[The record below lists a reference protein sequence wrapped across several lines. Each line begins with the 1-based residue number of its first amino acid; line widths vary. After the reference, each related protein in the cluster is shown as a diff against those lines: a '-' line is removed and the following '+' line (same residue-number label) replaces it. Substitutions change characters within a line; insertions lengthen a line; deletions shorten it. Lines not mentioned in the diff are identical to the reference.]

1 MFQYLYRSNNM
12 YQYSPEDTKFLVERV
27 DQFEKQLKRHLD
39 GDLDAAKFRSL
50 RLRNGLYMELHAHML
65 RVAIPYGTLNTIQL
79 RALADVADKYD
90 RGFGHFTTRQNIQY
104 NWIELPEIANL
115 LRELSSVGLQANQ
128 TSGKATLNITADP
141 LSGLTEGEIADARPY
156 CELIRRWFNLH
167 PEFSWLPGKFKIAV
181 NGAKLDETALRVHDL
196 GLRLVRNNEG
206 ELGFTVYVGGGLGAA
221 AMVAAETASFVPVE
235 DILSYLE
242 SAMRIYNLKGRRDH
256 LKKLRIKFLV
266 RELGAK
272 EYSRLVDEDW
282 KQTRDDPELKLNLTH
297 LSELEKDFAL
307 PIKPLVLDDFEDK
320 VDFNYSIWK
329 KNNVRAHKI
338 SGHSIVNISLTKLG
352 AAPGDA
358 TSEQMRILADLADQY
373 GYSELRTT
381 KRQTIVFPHVRKD
394 QIIELWQSLEKYGLA
409 SPHQGTLAQI
419 VACPGGD
426 YCDLAKAVSIP
437 IATRVQQRCDDMDKL
452 LDIGDLNIN
461 ISGCENSCAHHH
473 VADIGL
479 LGMQKNGE
487 EYYQITV
494 AGETLHKT
502 VIGKKLGPSVSG
514 DNVVDAVEDIVNV
527 YLDNRDEE
535 EKFTEV
541 FKRIGIKP
549 FKEKVYE

>member
-1 MFQYLYRSNNM
+1 M
-12 YQYSPEDTKFLVERV
+12 YQYSPEDSKFLVERV

-65 RVAIPYGTLNTIQL
+65 RVAIPYGTLNTTQL

-104 NWIELPEIANL
+104 NWIELSEIANL
-115 LRELSSVGLQANQ
+115 LRELSSVGLHAIQ
-128 TSGKATLNITADP
+128 TSGKATRNITADP

-266 RELGAK
+266 RELGAG

-338 SGHSIVNISLTKLG
+338 SGHSIVNVSLTKLG

-394 QIIELWQSLEKYGLA
+394 QVFDLWQSLEKYGLA

-437 IATRVQQRCDDMDKL
+437 IATRVQQRFDDMDKL

-494 AGETLHKT
+494 AGETLYKT

-514 DNVVDAVEDIVNV
+514 DIVVDAVEDIVNV
-527 YLDNRDEE
+527 YLDNREEE

>member
-1 MFQYLYRSNNM
+1 M
-12 YQYSPEDTKFLVERV
+12 YQYSPEDSKFLVERV

-65 RVAIPYGTLNTIQL
+65 RVAIPYGTLNTTQL

-104 NWIELPEIANL
+104 NWIELSEIANL
-115 LRELSSVGLQANQ
+115 LRELSSVGLHAIQ
-128 TSGKATLNITADP
+128 TSGKATRNITADP

-266 RELGAK
+266 RELGAE

-307 PIKPLVLDDFEDK
+307 PIKPLVLDGFEDK

-338 SGHSIVNISLTKLG
+338 SGHSIVNVSLTKLG

-358 TSEQMRILADLADQY
+358 TSEQMRILADLSDQY
-373 GYSELRTT
+373 SYSELRTT

-394 QIIELWQSLEKYGLA
+394 QVFDLWQSLEKYGLA

-437 IATRVQQRCDDMDKL
+437 IATRVQQRFDDMDKL

-494 AGETLHKT
+494 AGETLYKT

-527 YLDNRDEE
+527 YLDNREEE

>member
-1 MFQYLYRSNNM
+1 M
-12 YQYSPEDTKFLVERV
+12 YHYSPEDSKFLVERV
-27 DQFEKQLKRHLD
+27 DQFEKQLNRHLA
-39 GDLDAAKFRSL
+39 GDLDESKFRSL

-65 RVAIPYGTLNTIQL
+65 RVAIPYGTLNSSQL

-90 RGFGHFTTRQNIQY
+90 RGFGHFTTRQNIQF

-115 LRELSSVGLQANQ
+115 LRELSDVGLHAIQ
-128 TSGKATLNITADP
+128 TSGKATRNITADP
-141 LSGLTEGEIADARPY
+141 LSGLTEGEIEDARPY

-167 PEFSWLPGKFKIAV
+167 PEFSWLPGKFKIAI
-181 NGAKLDETALRVHDL
+181 NGAKLDETALRIHDL
-196 GLRLVRNNEG
+196 GLRLVRNSKG
-206 ELGFTVYVGGGLGAA
+206 ELGFSVFVGGGLGAA
-221 AMVAAETASFVPVE
+221 AMVGPETASFVALD

-256 LKKLRIKFLV
+256 QKRLRIKFLV
-266 RELGAK
+266 RELGAD

-282 KQTRDDPELKLNLTH
+282 QQTKDDPELKLNLA
-297 LSELEKDFAL
+297 ELEELKKDFAL
-307 PIKPLVLDDFEDK
+307 PIKPINLNGFEEK

-329 KNNVRAHKI
+329 KNNVRSHKVP
-338 SGHSIVNISLTKLG
+338 GYSIVNISLTKLG

-358 TSEQMRILADLADQY
+358 TSEQMRILADLADEY
-373 GYSELRTT
+373 SASELRTT
-381 KRQTIVFPHVRKD
+381 KRQTIVFPYVRKD
-394 QIIELWQSLEKYGLA
+394 QVFDLWQSLEKYGLA

-426 YCDLAKAVSIP
+426 YCDLSKAVSIP
-437 IATRVQQRCDDMDKL
+437 IATRVQQRFDDMDKL

-487 EYYQITV
+487 EYYQITL
-494 AGETLHKT
+494 AGETLHET
-502 VIGKKLGPSVSG
+502 NIGKKLGPSVSG
-514 DNVVDAVEDIVNV
+514 DVVVDAVEEIVNV
-527 YLDNRDEE
+527 YLDNREKEE
-535 EKFTEV
+535 RFTDV

>member
-1 MFQYLYRSNNM
+1 M

-104 NWIELPEIANL
+104 NWIELSEIANL
-115 LRELSSVGLQANQ
+115 LRELSSVGLHAIQ
-128 TSGKATLNITADP
+128 TSGKATRNITADP

-156 CELIRRWFNLH
+156 CELIRRWLNLH
-167 PEFSWLPGKFKIAV
+167 PEFSWLPGKFKIAI

-196 GLRLVRNNEG
+196 GLRLIRNKEG

-297 LSELEKDFAL
+297 LLELEKDFAL
-307 PIKPLVLDDFEDK
+307 PIKPLALDGFVDK

-329 KNNVRAHKI
+329 KNNVRAHKV

-352 AAPGDA
+352 EAPGDA

-373 GYSELRTT
+373 SYSELRTT
-381 KRQTIVFPHVRKD
+381 KRQTIVFPYVRKD
-394 QIIELWQSLEKYGLA
+394 QVFDLWQSLEKYGLA

-426 YCDLAKAVSIP
+426 YCDLAKAGSIP
-437 IATRVQQRCDDMDKL
+437 IATRVQQRFDDMDKL

-527 YLDNRDEE
+527 YLDNREEE

>member
-1 MFQYLYRSNNM
+1 M
-12 YQYSPEDTKFLVERV
+12 YQYSPEDSKFLVERV

-104 NWIELPEIANL
+104 NWIELSEIANL
-115 LRELSSVGLQANQ
+115 LRELSSVGLHAIQ
-128 TSGKATLNITADP
+128 TSGKATRNITADP

-266 RELGAK
+266 RELGAE

-394 QIIELWQSLEKYGLA
+394 QVFDLWQSLEKYGLA

-437 IATRVQQRCDDMDKL
+437 IATRVQQRFDDMDKL

-494 AGETLHKT
+494 AGETLYKT

-527 YLDNRDEE
+527 YLDNREEE

>member
-1 MFQYLYRSNNM
+1 M
-12 YQYSPEDTKFLVERV
+12 YQYSTEDSKFLVERV

-65 RVAIPYGTLNTIQL
+65 RVAIPYGTLNTTQL

-104 NWIELPEIANL
+104 NWIELSEIANL
-115 LRELSSVGLQANQ
+115 LRELSSVGLHAIQ
-128 TSGKATLNITADP
+128 TSGKATRNITADP
-141 LSGLTEGEIADARPY
+141 LSGLSEGEIADARPY

-181 NGAKLDETALRVHDL
+181 NGSKLDETALRVHDL
-196 GLRLVRNNEG
+196 GLRLVRNKEG

-266 RELGAK
+266 RELGSE

-307 PIKPLVLDDFEDK
+307 PIKPLAFDGFEDK

-329 KNNVRAHKI
+329 KNNVRTHKI
-338 SGHSIVNISLTKLG
+338 SGHSIVNVSLTKLG

-358 TSEQMRILADLADQY
+358 TSEQMRILADLSDQY
-373 GYSELRTT
+373 SYSELRTT

-394 QIIELWQSLEKYGLA
+394 QVFDLWQSLEKYGLA

-437 IATRVQQRCDDMDKL
+437 IATRVQQRFDDMDKL

-527 YLDNRDEE
+527 YLDNREEE

>member
-1 MFQYLYRSNNM
+1 M
-12 YQYSPEDTKFLVERV
+12 YHYSPEDSKFLVERV
-27 DQFEKQLKRHLD
+27 DQFEKQLNRHLA
-39 GDLDAAKFRSL
+39 GDLDEAKFRSL

-65 RVAIPYGTLNTIQL
+65 RVAIPYGTLNSSQL

-90 RGFGHFTTRQNIQY
+90 RGFGHFTTRQNIQF

-115 LRELSSVGLQANQ
+115 LRELSDVGLHAIQ
-128 TSGKATLNITADP
+128 TSGKATRNITADP
-141 LSGLTEGEIADARPY
+141 LSGLTEGEIEDARPY

-167 PEFSWLPGKFKIAV
+167 PEFSWLPGKFKIAI
-181 NGAKLDETALRVHDL
+181 NGAKLDETALRIHDL
-196 GLRLVRNNEG
+196 GLRLVRNSKG
-206 ELGFTVYVGGGLGAA
+206 ELGFSVFVGGGLGAA
-221 AMVAAETASFVPVE
+221 AMVGPETASFVALD

-256 LKKLRIKFLV
+256 QKRLRIKFLV
-266 RELGAK
+266 RELGVD

-282 KQTRDDPELKLNLTH
+282 QQTKDDPELKLNLA
-297 LSELEKDFAL
+297 ELEELKKDFAL
-307 PIKPLVLDDFEDK
+307 PIKPINLNGFEEK

-329 KNNVRAHKI
+329 KNNVRSHKV
-338 SGHSIVNISLTKLG
+338 SGYSIVNISLTKLG

-358 TSEQMRILADLADQY
+358 ASEQMRILADLADEY
-373 GYSELRTT
+373 SASELRTT
-381 KRQTIVFPHVRKD
+381 KRQTIVFPYVRKD
-394 QIIELWQSLEKYGLA
+394 QVFDLWQSLEKYGLA

-437 IATRVQQRCDDMDKL
+437 IATRVQQRFDDMDKL

-487 EYYQITV
+487 EYYQITL
-494 AGETLHKT
+494 AGETLHET
-502 VIGKKLGPSVSG
+502 NIGKKLGPSVCG
-514 DNVVDAVEDIVNV
+514 DVVVDAVEEIVNV
-527 YLDNRDEE
+527 YLDNREE
-535 EKFTEV
+535 EERFTDV

>member
-1 MFQYLYRSNNM
+1 M
-12 YQYSPEDTKFLVERV
+12 YQYSPEDSKFLVERV
-27 DQFEKQLKRHLD
+27 DQFEKQLKRHLN

-65 RVAIPYGTLNTIQL
+65 RVAIPYGTLNTTQL

-115 LRELSSVGLQANQ
+115 LRELSSVGLHAIQ
-128 TSGKATLNITADP
+128 TSGKATRNITADP

-266 RELGAK
+266 RELGAE

-338 SGHSIVNISLTKLG
+338 SGHSIVNVSLTKLG

-394 QIIELWQSLEKYGLA
+394 QVFDLWQSLEKYGLA

-437 IATRVQQRCDDMDKL
+437 IATRVQQRFDDMDKL

-494 AGETLHKT
+494 AGETLYKT

-527 YLDNRDEE
+527 YLDNREEE

>member
-1 MFQYLYRSNNM
+1 M
-12 YQYSPEDTKFLVERV
+12 YQYSPEDSKFLVERV

-65 RVAIPYGTLNTIQL
+65 RVAIPYGTLNTTQL

-104 NWIELPEIANL
+104 NWIQLPEIANL
-115 LRELSSVGLQANQ
+115 LRDLSSVGLHAIQ
-128 TSGKATLNITADP
+128 TSGKATRNITADP

-196 GLRLVRNNEG
+196 GLRLVRNKEG

-266 RELGAK
+266 RELGAG

-338 SGHSIVNISLTKLG
+338 SGHSIVNVSLTKLG

-394 QIIELWQSLEKYGLA
+394 QVFDLWQSLEKYGLA

-437 IATRVQQRCDDMDKL
+437 IATRVQQRFDDMDKL

-494 AGETLHKT
+494 AGETLYKT

-527 YLDNRDEE
+527 YLDNREEE

>member
-1 MFQYLYRSNNM
+1 M
-12 YQYSPEDTKFLVERV
+12 YQYSPEDSKFLVERV
-27 DQFEKQLKRHLD
+27 DQFEKQLNRHLS
-39 GDLDAAKFRSL
+39 GDLDEAKFRSL

-65 RVAIPYGTLNTIQL
+65 RVAIPYGTLNSIQL

-90 RGFGHFTTRQNIQY
+90 RGFGHFTTRQNIQF

-115 LRELSSVGLQANQ
+115 LRELSSVGLHAIQ
-128 TSGKATLNITADP
+128 TSGKATRNITADP
-141 LSGLTEGEIADARPY
+141 LSGLTEGEIEDARPY

-167 PEFSWLPGKFKIAV
+167 PEFSWLPGKFKIAI
-181 NGAKLDETALRVHDL
+181 NGAKLDETALKIHDL
-196 GLRLVRNNEG
+196 GLRLVRSDEG
-206 ELGFTVYVGGGLGAA
+206 EIGFRVFVGGGLGAA
-221 AMVAAETASFVPVE
+221 AMVGAETASFIPVE

-242 SAMRIYNLKGRRDH
+242 SVMRIYNLKGRRDH
-256 LKKLRIKFLV
+256 QKRLRIKFLV
-266 RELGAK
+266 RELGAV
-272 EYSRLVDEDW
+272 EFSRLVYEDW
-282 KQTRDDPELKLNLTH
+282 LQTKDDPELKLNLI
-297 LSELEKDFAL
+297 ELEGLKKDFAL
-307 PIKPLVLDDFEDK
+307 PIKPINLNGFEEK

-329 KNNVRAHKI
+329 KNNVRTHKV
-338 SGHSIVNISLTKLG
+338 SGYSIVNISLTKLG

-358 TSEQMRILADLADQY
+358 SSEQMRILADLADK
-373 GYSELRTT
+373 YSETELRTT

-394 QIIELWQSLEKYGLA
+394 QVFDLWQSLEKYELA

-437 IATRVQQRCDDMDKL
+437 IATRVQKRFDDMDKL

-487 EYYQITV
+487 EYYQITI
-494 AGETLHKT
+494 AGETLHET
-502 VIGKKLGPSVSG
+502 IIGKKLGPSVSG
-514 DNVVDAVEDIVNV
+514 ENVVDAVEEIVNV
-527 YLDNRDEE
+527 YLDNREE
-535 EKFTEV
+535 EERFTDV
-541 FKRIGIKP
+541 FKRIGINP
-549 FKEKVYE
+549 YKEKVYE

>member
-1 MFQYLYRSNNM
+1 M
-12 YQYSPEDTKFLVERV
+12 YQYSAEDSKFLVERV

-104 NWIELPEIANL
+104 NWIELSEIANL
-115 LRELSSVGLQANQ
+115 LRELSSVGLHAIQ
-128 TSGKATLNITADP
+128 TSGKATRNITADP

-196 GLRLVRNNEG
+196 GLRLVRNKEG

-221 AMVAAETASFVPVE
+221 AMVAAETASFVPCE

-266 RELGAK
+266 RELGAE
-272 EYSRLVDEDW
+272 EYSRLVYEDW
-282 KQTRDDPELKLNLTH
+282 KQTRDDRKLKLNLTH
-297 LSELEKDFAL
+297 LSELKKDFAL
-307 PIKPLVLDDFEDK
+307 PIKPLVIEGFEDK

-338 SGHSIVNISLTKLG
+338 SGYSIVNVSLTKLG
-352 AAPGDA
+352 TAPGDA

-373 GYSELRTT
+373 SYSELRTT

-394 QIIELWQSLEKYGLA
+394 QVFDLWQSLEKYGLA

-437 IATRVQQRCDDMDKL
+437 IATRVQQRFDDMDKL

-487 EYYQITV
+487 EHYQITV
-494 AGETLHKT
+494 AGETLHDT

-527 YLDNRDEE
+527 YLDNREEE

-549 FKEKVYE
+549 FKERVYE

>member
-1 MFQYLYRSNNM
+1 M

-104 NWIELPEIANL
+104 NWIELSEIANL
-115 LRELSSVGLQANQ
+115 LRELSSVGLHAIQ
-128 TSGKATLNITADP
+128 TSGKATRNITADP

-196 GLRLVRNNEG
+196 GLRLVRNKEG

-307 PIKPLVLDDFEDK
+307 PIKPLALDGFEDK

-338 SGHSIVNISLTKLG
+338 SGHSIVNVSLTKLG

-373 GYSELRTT
+373 SYSELRTT

-394 QIIELWQSLEKYGLA
+394 QVFDLWQSLEKYGLA

-437 IATRVQQRCDDMDKL
+437 IATRVQQRFDDMDKL

-527 YLDNRDEE
+527 YLDNREEE

>member
-1 MFQYLYRSNNM
+1 M
-12 YQYSPEDTKFLVERV
+12 YHYSPEDSKFLVERV
-27 DQFEKQLKRHLD
+27 DQFEKQLNRHLA
-39 GDLDAAKFRSL
+39 GDLDEAKFRSL

-65 RVAIPYGTLNTIQL
+65 RVAIPYGTLNSSQL

-90 RGFGHFTTRQNIQY
+90 RGFGHFTTRQNIQF

-115 LRELSSVGLQANQ
+115 LRELSDVGLHAIQ
-128 TSGKATLNITADP
+128 TSGKATRNITADP
-141 LSGLTEGEIADARPY
+141 LSGLTEGEIEDARPY

-167 PEFSWLPGKFKIAV
+167 PEFSWLPGKFKIAI
-181 NGAKLDETALRVHDL
+181 NGAKLDETALRIHDL
-196 GLRLVRNNEG
+196 GLRLVRNSKG
-206 ELGFTVYVGGGLGAA
+206 ELGFRVFVGGGLGAA
-221 AMVAAETASFVPVE
+221 AMVGPETASFVALD

-256 LKKLRIKFLV
+256 QKRLRIKFLV
-266 RELGAK
+266 RELGAD

-282 KQTRDDPELKLNLTH
+282 QQTKDDPELKLNLA
-297 LSELEKDFAL
+297 ELEELKKDFAL
-307 PIKPLVLDDFEDK
+307 PIKPISLNGFEEK

-329 KNNVRAHKI
+329 KNNVRSHKV
-338 SGHSIVNISLTKLG
+338 SGYSIVNISLTKLG

-358 TSEQMRILADLADQY
+358 TSEQMRILADLADEY
-373 GYSELRTT
+373 SASELRTT
-381 KRQTIVFPHVRKD
+381 KRQTIVFPYVRKD
-394 QIIELWQSLEKYGLA
+394 QVFDLWQSLEKYGLA

-437 IATRVQQRCDDMDKL
+437 IATRVQQRFDDMDKL

-487 EYYQITV
+487 EYYQITL
-494 AGETLHKT
+494 AGETLNET
-502 VIGKKLGPSVSG
+502 NIGKKLGPSVSG
-514 DNVVDAVEDIVNV
+514 DVVVDAVEEIVNV
-527 YLDNRDEE
+527 YLDNREE
-535 EKFTEV
+535 EERFTDV

>member
-1 MFQYLYRSNNM
+1 M
-12 YQYSPEDTKFLVERV
+12 YQYSPEDSKFLVERV

-65 RVAIPYGTLNTIQL
+65 RVAIPYGTLNTTQL

-104 NWIELPEIANL
+104 NWIELSEIANL
-115 LRELSSVGLQANQ
+115 LRELSSVGLHAIQ
-128 TSGKATLNITADP
+128 TSGKATRNITADP

-266 RELGAK
+266 RELGAE

-282 KQTRDDPELKLNLTH
+282 KQTRDDPELKLNLIH

-307 PIKPLVLDDFEDK
+307 PIKPLVLDGFEDK

-338 SGHSIVNISLTKLG
+338 SGHSIVNVSLTKLG

-373 GYSELRTT
+373 SYSELRTT

-394 QIIELWQSLEKYGLA
+394 QVFDLWQSLEKYGLA

-437 IATRVQQRCDDMDKL
+437 IATRVQQRFDDMDKL

-494 AGETLHKT
+494 AGETLYKT

-527 YLDNRDEE
+527 YLDNREEE

>member
-1 MFQYLYRSNNM
+1 M
-12 YQYSPEDTKFLVERV
+12 YQYSPEDSKFLVERV
-27 DQFEKQLKRHLD
+27 DQFEKQLKRHLE

-65 RVAIPYGTLNTIQL
+65 RVAIPYGTLNTTQL

-104 NWIELPEIANL
+104 NWIELSEITNL
-115 LRELSSVGLQANQ
+115 LRELSSVDLHAIQ
-128 TSGKATLNITADP
+128 TSGKATRNITADP
-141 LSGLTEGEIADARPY
+141 LSGLTEGEVADARPY

-266 RELGAK
+266 RELGAG

-338 SGHSIVNISLTKLG
+338 SGHSIVNVSLTKLG

-394 QIIELWQSLEKYGLA
+394 QVFDLWQSLEKYGLA

-437 IATRVQQRCDDMDKL
+437 IATRVQQRFDDMDKL

-494 AGETLHKT
+494 AGETLYKT

-527 YLDNRDEE
+527 YLDNREEE

>member
-1 MFQYLYRSNNM
+1 M
-12 YQYSPEDTKFLVERV
+12 YHYSPEDSKFLVERV
-27 DQFEKQLKRHLD
+27 DQFEKQLSRHLA
-39 GDLDAAKFRSL
+39 GDLDEAKFRSL

-65 RVAIPYGTLNTIQL
+65 RVAIPYGTLNSSQL
-79 RALADVADKYD
+79 RVLADVADKYD
-90 RGFGHFTTRQNIQY
+90 RGFGHFTTRQNIQF

-115 LRELSSVGLQANQ
+115 LRELSDVGLHAIQ
-128 TSGKATLNITADP
+128 TSGKATRNITADP
-141 LSGLTEGEIADARPY
+141 LSGLSEGEVEDARPY

-167 PEFSWLPGKFKIAV
+167 PEFSWLPGKFKIAI
-181 NGAKLDETALRVHDL
+181 NGAKLDETALRIHDL
-196 GLRLVRNNEG
+196 GLRLVRNSKG
-206 ELGFTVYVGGGLGAA
+206 ELGFSVFVGGGLGAA
-221 AMVAAETASFVPVE
+221 AMVGPETASFVALD

-256 LKKLRIKFLV
+256 QKRLRIKFLV
-266 RELGAK
+266 RELGAD

-282 KQTRDDPELKLNLTH
+282 QQTKDDPELKLNLA
-297 LSELEKDFAL
+297 ELEELKKDFAL
-307 PIKPLVLDDFEDK
+307 PIKPINLNGFEEK

-329 KNNVRAHKI
+329 KNNVRSHKV
-338 SGHSIVNISLTKLG
+338 SGYSIVNISLTKLG

-358 TSEQMRILADLADQY
+358 TSEQMRILADLADEY
-373 GYSELRTT
+373 SASELRTT
-381 KRQTIVFPHVRKD
+381 KRQTIVFPYVRKD
-394 QIIELWQSLEKYGLA
+394 QVFDLWQSLEKYGLA

-437 IATRVQQRCDDMDKL
+437 IATRVQQRFDDMDKL

-487 EYYQITV
+487 EYYQITL
-494 AGETLHKT
+494 AGETLHET
-502 VIGKKLGPSVSG
+502 NIGKKLGPSVSG
-514 DNVVDAVEDIVNV
+514 DVVVDAVEEIVNV
-527 YLDNRDEE
+527 YLDNREE
-535 EKFTEV
+535 EERFTDV

>member
-1 MFQYLYRSNNM
+1 M
-12 YQYSPEDTKFLVERV
+12 YQYSPEDSKFLVERV

-65 RVAIPYGTLNTIQL
+65 RVAIPYGTLNTTQL

-104 NWIELPEIANL
+104 NWIELSEIANL
-115 LRELSSVGLQANQ
+115 LRELSSVGLHAIQ
-128 TSGKATLNITADP
+128 TSGKATRNITADP

-196 GLRLVRNNEG
+196 GLRLVRNKEG

-307 PIKPLVLDDFEDK
+307 PIKPLAFDDFEDK
-320 VDFNYSIWK
+320 VNFNYSIWK

-338 SGHSIVNISLTKLG
+338 SGHSIVNVSLTKLG

-394 QIIELWQSLEKYGLA
+394 QVFDLWQSLEKYGLA

-437 IATRVQQRCDDMDKL
+437 IATRVQQRFDDMDKL

-494 AGETLHKT
+494 AGETLYKT

-527 YLDNRDEE
+527 YLDNREEE

>member
-1 MFQYLYRSNNM
+1 M
-12 YQYSPEDTKFLVERV
+12 YHYSPEDSKFLVERV
-27 DQFEKQLKRHLD
+27 DQFEKQLNRHLA
-39 GDLDAAKFRSL
+39 GDLDEAKFRSL

-65 RVAIPYGTLNTIQL
+65 RVAIPYGTLNSSQL

-90 RGFGHFTTRQNIQY
+90 RGFGHFTTRQNIQF

-115 LRELSSVGLQANQ
+115 LRELSDVGLHAIQ
-128 TSGKATLNITADP
+128 TSGKATRNITADP
-141 LSGLTEGEIADARPY
+141 LSGLTEGEIEDARPY

-167 PEFSWLPGKFKIAV
+167 PEFSWLPGKFKIAI
-181 NGAKLDETALRVHDL
+181 NGAKLDETALRIHDL
-196 GLRLVRNNEG
+196 GLRLVRNSKG
-206 ELGFTVYVGGGLGAA
+206 ELGFSVFVGGGLGAA
-221 AMVAAETASFVPVE
+221 AMVGPETASFVALD

-256 LKKLRIKFLV
+256 QKRLRIKFLV
-266 RELGAK
+266 RELGVD
-272 EYSRLVDEDW
+272 EYSRLVNEDW
-282 KQTRDDPELKLNLTH
+282 QQTKDDPELKLNLA
-297 LSELEKDFAL
+297 ELEDLKKDFAL
-307 PIKPLVLDDFEDK
+307 PIKPINLNGFEEK

-329 KNNVRAHKI
+329 KNNVRSHKV
-338 SGHSIVNISLTKLG
+338 SGYSIVNISLTKLG

-358 TSEQMRILADLADQY
+358 TSEQMRILADLADEY
-373 GYSELRTT
+373 SASELRTT
-381 KRQTIVFPHVRKD
+381 KRQTIVFPYVRKD
-394 QIIELWQSLEKYGLA
+394 QVFYLWQSLEKYGLA

-437 IATRVQQRCDDMDKL
+437 IATRVQQRFDDMDKL

-487 EYYQITV
+487 EYYQITL
-494 AGETLHKT
+494 AGETLHET
-502 VIGKKLGPSVSG
+502 NIGKKLGPSVSG
-514 DNVVDAVEDIVNV
+514 DVVVDAVEEIVNV
-527 YLDNRDEE
+527 YLDNREE
-535 EKFTEV
+535 EERFTDV

>member
-1 MFQYLYRSNNM
+1 M
-12 YQYSPEDTKFLVERV
+12 YQYSPEDSKFLVERV

-65 RVAIPYGTLNTIQL
+65 RVAIPYGTLNTTQL

-104 NWIELPEIANL
+104 NWIELSEIANL
-115 LRELSSVGLQANQ
+115 LRELSSVGLHAIQ
-128 TSGKATLNITADP
+128 TSGKATRNITADP

-196 GLRLVRNNEG
+196 GLRLVRNKEG

-307 PIKPLVLDDFEDK
+307 PIKPLALDGFVDK

-338 SGHSIVNISLTKLG
+338 SGHSIVNVSLTKLG

-373 GYSELRTT
+373 SYSELRTT

-394 QIIELWQSLEKYGLA
+394 QVFDLWQSLEKYGLA

-437 IATRVQQRCDDMDKL
+437 IATRVQQRFDDMDKL

-527 YLDNRDEE
+527 YLDNREEE

>member
-1 MFQYLYRSNNM
+1 M
-12 YQYSPEDTKFLVERV
+12 YQYSPEDSKFLVERV

-65 RVAIPYGTLNTIQL
+65 RVAIPYGTLNTTQL

-104 NWIELPEIANL
+104 NWIELSEIANL
-115 LRELSSVGLQANQ
+115 LRELSSVGLHAIQ
-128 TSGKATLNITADP
+128 TSGKATRNITADP

-266 RELGAK
+266 RELGAE

-394 QIIELWQSLEKYGLA
+394 QVFDLWQSLEKYGLA

-437 IATRVQQRCDDMDKL
+437 IATRVQQRFDDMDKL

-494 AGETLHKT
+494 AGETLYKT

-527 YLDNRDEE
+527 YLDNREEE

>member
-1 MFQYLYRSNNM
+1 M
-12 YQYSPEDTKFLVERV
+12 YQYSPEDSKFLVERV

-65 RVAIPYGTLNTIQL
+65 RVAIPYGTLNTTQL

-104 NWIELPEIANL
+104 NWIELSEIANL
-115 LRELSSVGLQANQ
+115 LRELSSVGLHAIQ
-128 TSGKATLNITADP
+128 TSGKATRNITADP

-196 GLRLVRNNEG
+196 GLRLVRNKEG

-307 PIKPLVLDDFEDK
+307 PIKPLAFDGFEDK

-338 SGHSIVNISLTKLG
+338 SGHSIVNVSLTKLG

-358 TSEQMRILADLADQY
+358 TSEQMRILADLSDEY

-394 QIIELWQSLEKYGLA
+394 QVFDLWQSLEKYGLA

-437 IATRVQQRCDDMDKL
+437 IATRVQQRFDDMDKL

-494 AGETLHKT
+494 AGETLYKT

-527 YLDNRDEE
+527 YLDNREEE

>member
-1 MFQYLYRSNNM
+1 M
-12 YQYSPEDTKFLVERV
+12 YQYSPEDSKFLVERV

-104 NWIELPEIANL
+104 NWIELSEIANL
-115 LRELSSVGLQANQ
+115 LRELSSVGLHAIQ
-128 TSGKATLNITADP
+128 TSGKATRNITADP

-181 NGAKLDETALRVHDL
+181 NGSKLDETALRVHDL
-196 GLRLVRNNEG
+196 GLRLVRNKEE

-221 AMVAAETASFVPVE
+221 AMVAAETASFVPVK

-282 KQTRDDPELKLNLTH
+282 QQTRDDPDLKLNLIH

-307 PIKPLVLDDFEDK
+307 PVKPLAPDGFEDK

-329 KNNVRAHKI
+329 KNNVRTHKV
-338 SGHSIVNISLTKLG
+338 SGHSIVNVSLTKLG
-352 AAPGDA
+352 EAPGDA

-373 GYSELRTT
+373 SYSELRTT

-394 QIIELWQSLEKYGLA
+394 QVFDLWQSLEKYGLA

-437 IATRVQQRCDDMDKL
+437 IATRVQQRFDDMDKL

-527 YLDNRDEE
+527 YLDNREEE

>member
-1 MFQYLYRSNNM
+1 M
-12 YQYSPEDTKFLVERV
+12 YHYSPEDSKFLVERV
-27 DQFEKQLKRHLD
+27 DQFEKQLNRHLA
-39 GDLDAAKFRSL
+39 GDLDEAKFRSL

-65 RVAIPYGTLNTIQL
+65 RVAIPYGTLNSSQL

-90 RGFGHFTTRQNIQY
+90 RGFGHFTTRQNIQF

-115 LRELSSVGLQANQ
+115 LRELSDVGLHAIQ
-128 TSGKATLNITADP
+128 TSGKATRNITADP
-141 LSGLTEGEIADARPY
+141 LSGLTEGEIEDARPY

-167 PEFSWLPGKFKIAV
+167 PEFSWLPGKFKIAI
-181 NGAKLDETALRVHDL
+181 NGAKLDETALRIHDL
-196 GLRLVRNNEG
+196 GLRLVRNSKG
-206 ELGFTVYVGGGLGAA
+206 ELGFSVFVGGGLGAA
-221 AMVAAETASFVPVE
+221 AMVGPETASFVALD

-256 LKKLRIKFLV
+256 QKRLRIKFLV
-266 RELGAK
+266 RELGAE

-282 KQTRDDPELKLNLTH
+282 QQTKDDPELKLNLA
-297 LSELEKDFAL
+297 ELEDLKKDFAL
-307 PIKPLVLDDFEDK
+307 PIKPINLNGFEEK

-329 KNNVRAHKI
+329 KNNVRSHKV
-338 SGHSIVNISLTKLG
+338 SGYSIVNISLTKLG

-358 TSEQMRILADLADQY
+358 TSEQMRILADLADEY
-373 GYSELRTT
+373 STSELRTT
-381 KRQTIVFPHVRKD
+381 KRQTIVFPYVRKD
-394 QIIELWQSLEKYGLA
+394 QVFYLWQSLEKYGLA

-437 IATRVQQRCDDMDKL
+437 IATRVQQRFDDMDKL

-487 EYYQITV
+487 EYYQITL
-494 AGETLHKT
+494 AGETLNET
-502 VIGKKLGPSVSG
+502 NIGKKLGPSVSG
-514 DNVVDAVEDIVNV
+514 DVVVDAVEEIVNV
-527 YLDNRDEE
+527 YLDNREE
-535 EKFTEV
+535 EERFTDV

>member
-1 MFQYLYRSNNM
+1 M
-12 YQYSPEDTKFLVERV
+12 YQYSPEDSKFLVERV

-65 RVAIPYGTLNTIQL
+65 RVAIPYGTLNTTQL

-104 NWIELPEIANL
+104 NWIELSEIANL
-115 LRELSSVGLQANQ
+115 LRELSSVGLHAIQ
-128 TSGKATLNITADP
+128 TSGKATRNITADP

-338 SGHSIVNISLTKLG
+338 SGHSIVNVSLTKLG

-373 GYSELRTT
+373 SYSELRTT

-394 QIIELWQSLEKYGLA
+394 QVFDLWQSLEKYGLA

-437 IATRVQQRCDDMDKL
+437 IATRVQQRFDDMDKL

-494 AGETLHKT
+494 AGETLYKT

-527 YLDNRDEE
+527 YLDNREEE

>member
-1 MFQYLYRSNNM
+1 M
-12 YQYSPEDTKFLVERV
+12 YQYSPEDSKFLVERV

-65 RVAIPYGTLNTIQL
+65 RVAIPYGTLNTTQL

-104 NWIELPEIANL
+104 NWIELSEIANL
-115 LRELSSVGLQANQ
+115 LRELSSVGLHAIQ
-128 TSGKATLNITADP
+128 TSGKATRNITADP

-196 GLRLVRNNEG
+196 GLRLVRNKEG

-266 RELGAK
+266 RELGAE

-338 SGHSIVNISLTKLG
+338 SGHSIVNVSLTKLG

-358 TSEQMRILADLADQY
+358 TSEQMRILADLSDQY
-373 GYSELRTT
+373 SYSELRTT

-394 QIIELWQSLEKYGLA
+394 QVFDLWQSLEKYGLA

-437 IATRVQQRCDDMDKL
+437 IATRVQQRFDDMDKL

-494 AGETLHKT
+494 AGETLYKT

-527 YLDNRDEE
+527 YLDNREEE

>member
-1 MFQYLYRSNNM
+1 M
-12 YQYSPEDTKFLVERV
+12 YQYSPEDSKFLVERV

-65 RVAIPYGTLNTIQL
+65 RVAIPYGTLNTTQL

-104 NWIELPEIANL
+104 NWIELSEIANL
-115 LRELSSVGLQANQ
+115 LRELSSVGLHAIQ
-128 TSGKATLNITADP
+128 TSGKATRNITADP

-266 RELGAK
+266 RELGAG

-338 SGHSIVNISLTKLG
+338 SGHSIVNVSLTKLG

-394 QIIELWQSLEKYGLA
+394 QVFDLWQSLEKYGLA

-437 IATRVQQRCDDMDKL
+437 IATRVQQRFDDMDKL

-527 YLDNRDEE
+527 YLDNREEE

>member
-1 MFQYLYRSNNM
+1 M
-12 YQYSPEDTKFLVERV
+12 YQYSPEDSKFLVERV

-65 RVAIPYGTLNTIQL
+65 RVAIPYGTLNTTQL

-104 NWIELPEIANL
+104 NWIELSEIANL
-115 LRELSSVGLQANQ
+115 LRELSSVGLHAIQ
-128 TSGKATLNITADP
+128 TSGKATRNITADP

-266 RELGAK
+266 RELGAE

-282 KQTRDDPELKLNLTH
+282 KQTRNDPELKLNLTH

-338 SGHSIVNISLTKLG
+338 SGHSIVNVSLTKLG

-373 GYSELRTT
+373 SYSELRTT

-394 QIIELWQSLEKYGLA
+394 HVFDLWQSLEKYGLA

-437 IATRVQQRCDDMDKL
+437 IATRVQQRFDDMDKL

-494 AGETLHKT
+494 AGETLYKT

-527 YLDNRDEE
+527 YLDNREEE

>member
-1 MFQYLYRSNNM
+1 M
-12 YQYSPEDTKFLVERV
+12 YQYSPEDTKFLIERV

-104 NWIELPEIANL
+104 NWIELSEIANL
-115 LRELSSVGLQANQ
+115 LRELSSVGLHAIQ
-128 TSGKATLNITADP
+128 TSGKATRNITADP

-156 CELIRRWFNLH
+156 CELIRRWLNLH
-167 PEFSWLPGKFKIAV
+167 PEFSWLPGKFKIAI
-181 NGAKLDETALRVHDL
+181 NGAKFDETALRIHDL
-196 GLRLVRNNEG
+196 GLRLVRNKEG

-221 AMVAAETASFVPVE
+221 AMVAPETASFIPVE

-266 RELGAK
+266 RELGAE

-307 PIKPLVLDDFEDK
+307 PIKPLFLAGFKDK

-358 TSEQMRILADLADQY
+358 TSEQMRVLADLADQY
-373 GYSELRTT
+373 SYSELRTT

-394 QIIELWQSLEKYGLA
+394 QVFDLWQSLEKYGLA

-437 IATRVQQRCDDMDKL
+437 IATRVQQRFNDMDKL
-452 LDIGDLNIN
+452 LDIGKLNIN

-527 YLDNRDEE
+527 YLDNREEE

>member
-1 MFQYLYRSNNM
+1 M
-12 YQYSPEDTKFLVERV
+12 YQYSPEDSKFLVERV

-65 RVAIPYGTLNTIQL
+65 RVAIPYDTLNTTQL

-104 NWIELPEIANL
+104 NWIELSEIANL
-115 LRELSSVGLQANQ
+115 LRELSSVGLHAIQ
-128 TSGKATLNITADP
+128 TSGKATRNITADP

-196 GLRLVRNNEG
+196 GLRLVRNKEG

-256 LKKLRIKFLV
+256 RKKLRIKFLV
-266 RELGAK
+266 RELGAE
-272 EYSRLVDEDW
+272 EYSRVVDEDW

-307 PIKPLVLDDFEDK
+307 PIKPLVRDDFEDK

-338 SGHSIVNISLTKLG
+338 SGHSIVNVSLTKLG

-358 TSEQMRILADLADQY
+358 TSEQMRILADLADQH

-394 QIIELWQSLEKYGLA
+394 QVFDLWQSLEKYGLA

-437 IATRVQQRCDDMDKL
+437 IATRVQQRFDDMDKL

-494 AGETLHKT
+494 AGETLYKT

-527 YLDNRDEE
+527 YLDNREEE

>member
-1 MFQYLYRSNNM
+1 M
-12 YQYSPEDTKFLVERV
+12 YQYSPEDSKFLVERV

-65 RVAIPYGTLNTIQL
+65 RVAIPYGTLNTTQL

-104 NWIELPEIANL
+104 NWIELSEIANL
-115 LRELSSVGLQANQ
+115 LRELSSVGLHAIQ
-128 TSGKATLNITADP
+128 TSGKATRNITADP

-221 AMVAAETASFVPVE
+221 AMVADETASFVPVE

-266 RELGAK
+266 RELGAG

-297 LSELEKDFAL
+297 LSKLEKDFAL

-338 SGHSIVNISLTKLG
+338 SGHSIVNVSLTKLG

-373 GYSELRTT
+373 SYSELRTT

-394 QIIELWQSLEKYGLA
+394 QVFDLWKSLEKYGLA

-437 IATRVQQRCDDMDKL
+437 IATRVQQRFDDMDKL

-502 VIGKKLGPSVSG
+502 VIGKKIGPSVSG

-527 YLDNRDEE
+527 YLDNREEE

>member
-1 MFQYLYRSNNM
+1 M
-12 YQYSPEDTKFLVERV
+12 YQYSPEDSKFLVERV

-104 NWIELPEIANL
+104 NWIELSEIANL
-115 LRELSSVGLQANQ
+115 LRELSSVGLHAIQ
-128 TSGKATLNITADP
+128 TSGKATRNITADP

-196 GLRLVRNNEG
+196 GLRLVRNKEG

-266 RELGAK
+266 RELGAG

-338 SGHSIVNISLTKLG
+338 SGHSIVNVSLTKLG

-394 QIIELWQSLEKYGLA
+394 QVFDLWQSLEKYGLA

-437 IATRVQQRCDDMDKL
+437 IATRVQQRFDDMDKL

-527 YLDNRDEE
+527 YLDNREEE

>member
-1 MFQYLYRSNNM
+1 M
-12 YQYSPEDTKFLVERV
+12 YQYSAEDSKFLVERV

-104 NWIELPEIANL
+104 NWIELSEIANL
-115 LRELSSVGLQANQ
+115 LRELSSVGLHAIQ
-128 TSGKATLNITADP
+128 TSGKATRNITADP

-196 GLRLVRNNEG
+196 GLRLVRNKEG

-221 AMVAAETASFVPVE
+221 AMVAAETASFVPCE

-266 RELGAK
+266 RELGAE

-282 KQTRDDPELKLNLTH
+282 KQTRDDPKLKLNLTH
-297 LSELEKDFAL
+297 LSELKKDFAL
-307 PIKPLVLDDFEDK
+307 PIKPLVIEGFEDK

-338 SGHSIVNISLTKLG
+338 SGYSIVNVSLTKLG
-352 AAPGDA
+352 TAPGDA

-373 GYSELRTT
+373 SYSELRTT

-394 QIIELWQSLEKYGLA
+394 QVFDLWQSLEKYGLA

-437 IATRVQQRCDDMDKL
+437 IATRVQQRFDDMDKL

-487 EYYQITV
+487 EHYQITV
-494 AGETLHKT
+494 AGETLHDT

-527 YLDNRDEE
+527 YLDNREEE

-549 FKEKVYE
+549 FKERVYE